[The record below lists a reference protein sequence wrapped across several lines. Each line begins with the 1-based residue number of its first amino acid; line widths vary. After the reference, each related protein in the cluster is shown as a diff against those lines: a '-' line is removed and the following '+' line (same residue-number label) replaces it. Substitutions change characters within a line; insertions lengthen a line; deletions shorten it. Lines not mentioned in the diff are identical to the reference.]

1 MEGKGENETRTEGVL
16 NCLVWQSHPQM
27 YPSASQNPST
37 SQSITESQME
47 LELVKLQAPLLTY
60 LTSLTLSFFMDKTG
74 THFYPR
80 EVRINGN
87 NSSVPGP

>member
-1 MEGKGENETRTEGVL
+1 
-16 NCLVWQSHPQM
+16 
-27 YPSASQNPST
+27 
-37 SQSITESQME
+37 ME

-60 LTSLTLSFFMDKTG
+60 LLTYLTSLTLSFFMGKTG

-80 EVRINGN
+80 ELRTNGN

>member
-1 MEGKGENETRTEGVL
+1 MK
-16 NCLVWQSHPQM
+16 
-27 YPSASQNPST
+27 
-37 SQSITESQME
+37 